1 MSLYRQGFTLV
12 ELVVVVLIIGIL
24 AAVAAPRLVQQAHSA
39 RIRATLADLRAIED
53 TAMRISAK
61 KGLMLE
67 DRFPGKPPAEL
78 KDAIRGLDWSKPSPI
93 GGLYDW
99 NGPGTTGKPYGISI
113 YWRGADAVP
122 WDDCRELDRI
132 VDDGDLKTGRVY
144 MDIYPGGTHLLMYR
158 IEDQ

>member
-53 TAMRISAK
+53 TAMRISAN
-61 KGLMLE
+61 
-67 DRFPGKPPAEL
+67 
-78 KDAIRGLDWSKPSPI
+78 RGLDWSKPSPI